1 MSSFGQGISLSLEIY
16 LFLTPMVL
24 TQLFKLKVAKDAYLL
39 AKAPPDLRNPDRIL
53 RGSCHRGARWRYTLA
68 LEENPPLFQ
77 LKVHRSGMEALL
89 TASQ

>member
-24 TQLFKLKVAKDAYLL
+24 TQLFNLKVAKDAYLL

-53 RGSCHRGARWRYTLA
+53 RGSCPWGAGGGHALA
-68 LEENPPLFQ
+68 ENPPLLQ
-77 LKVHRSGMEALL
+77 LKVPRSGMEALI
-89 TASQ
+89 TTSQ